1 MVKTQGIVNLSTYS
15 FYCLFYCFKSES
27 DESLMFTTMFRT
39 MYDKCCDTLNLKNL
53 TNQTLMHRS
62 DLSMLKNNNIK

>member
-1 MVKTQGIVNLSTYS
+1 
-15 FYCLFYCFKSES
+15 
-27 DESLMFTTMFRT
+27 MFTTMFRT